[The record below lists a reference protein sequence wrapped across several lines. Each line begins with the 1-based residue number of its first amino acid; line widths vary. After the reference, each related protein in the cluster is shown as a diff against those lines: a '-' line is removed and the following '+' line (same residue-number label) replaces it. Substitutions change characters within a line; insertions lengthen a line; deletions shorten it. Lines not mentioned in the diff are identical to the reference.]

1 MPKFSFLNAKRV
13 LDQKYVEMAGNLLK
27 LLEILPLATIA
38 FGSGTEK
45 PEKLHFQK
53 LCVSVHSH

>member
-1 MPKFSFLNAKRV
+1 MPKFSFLNTKRV

-38 FGSGTEK
+38 FGSRTEK

-53 LCVSVHSH
+53 FCVSVHSH